1 MLPVDLS
8 FLDAPTH
15 PEMFGRIGRYDVEAL
30 LGRGGMGVVLRA
42 HDSDLHRSV
51 AVKVMAPEWA
61 ASMPARQR
69 FAREAQAAASVA
81 HENVIPIYNVEAD
94 AKLPYLVMLYVPG
107 MTLERWVMTN
117 GPADPATIL
126 RIAGQLAEG
135 LAAAHRRGLVHR
147 DIKPGN
153 VLVGEN
159 SNRVWITDFGL
170 ARAADSMTLTQT
182 GIIAGTPHYMSP
194 EQARGEALDHR
205 TDLFSLGCVLYF
217 LSTGKPPFDA
227 DNTLAVLHKIV
238 SEKPTSLAVHRA
250 DLPHSFVSLVD
261 QLLSRAMN
269 KRPMDCE
276 SVIATLAVAQEELRD
291 GRVGRPPISFKRA
304 GLAIA
309 GISLIAAVTLFAF
322 AAMKRPRDVYANR
335 VATDVQQVDGNAGDA
350 ITVQSFDPYITRA
363 AVEVIRAGQLADD
376 RWQRELDEV
385 SRRVGRLSHPDQ
397 TVGRPA
403 VHVLRTTSGN
413 KNSVTFNH

>member
-1 MLPVDLS
+1 
-8 FLDAPTH
+8 
-15 PEMFGRIGRYDVEAL
+15 
-30 LGRGGMGVVLRA
+30 
-42 HDSDLHRSV
+42 
-51 AVKVMAPEWA
+51 
-61 ASMPARQR
+61 
-69 FAREAQAAASVA
+69 
-81 HENVIPIYNVEAD
+81 
-94 AKLPYLVMLYVPG
+94 
-107 MTLERWVMTN
+107 MTN

-170 ARAADSMTLTQT
+170 ARVADSMTLTQT

-309 GISLIAAVTLFAF
+309 GISLLAAVTLFAF
-322 AAMKRPRDVYANR
+322 AALKRPRDVYANR
-335 VATDVQQVDGNAGDA
+335 VAADVRQVDGNAGDA

-363 AVEVIRAGQLADD
+363 AAEVIRGQLGDD
-376 RWQRELDEV
+376 RWQREFDEV
-385 SRRVGRLSHPDQ
+385 SRRVGRLSEPDQ
-397 TVGRPA
+397 TVGPPLFMSSDDPWQQQIRN
-403 VHVLRTTSGN
+403 LQSLIDDQNR
-413 KNSVTFNH
+413 